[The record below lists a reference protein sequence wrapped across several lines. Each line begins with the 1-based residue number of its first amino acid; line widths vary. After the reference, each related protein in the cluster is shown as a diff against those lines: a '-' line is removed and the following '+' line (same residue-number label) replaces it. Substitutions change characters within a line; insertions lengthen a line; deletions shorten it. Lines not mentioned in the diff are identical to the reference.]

1 MEIVLAKAAGGAL
14 VPVDQQSVDAIA
26 KLKLG
31 QGVKVTIKRVRNLG
45 HHRKMMAL
53 LNLAFDAWEPEEM
66 EWKGQKVEKN
76 FDSFRS
82 DVIILAG
89 YREATYNFRG
99 EVRVRAKSMSFA
111 NMSQDEFEGLYSKV
125 IDVVLTKILTNYKRD
140 DFDNVL
146 NQVLSFT

>member
-1 MEIVLAKAAGGAL
+1 MEITLAKAANGCL
-14 VPVDQQSVDAIA
+14 VPVDQQAIEAIA

-31 QGVKVTIKRVRNLG
+31 QGVKATIKRVRNLG

-53 LNLAFDAWEPEEM
+53 LNLAFDAWEPAELEY
-66 EWKGQKVEKN
+66 KGQKVEKS

-89 YREATYNFRG
+89 YGEATYNFRG
-99 EVRVRAKSMSFA
+99 EIRVRAKSMAFA

-125 IDVVLTKILTNYKRD
+125 IDVILTKILTNYKRD
-140 DFDNVL
+140 DLDNVL